1 MELQKTDGNDHTVQA
16 SLGCNSEEEMHG
28 YRQLWA
34 ALGVWK

>member
-16 SLGCNSEEEMHG
+16 SLGCNSEEMHG